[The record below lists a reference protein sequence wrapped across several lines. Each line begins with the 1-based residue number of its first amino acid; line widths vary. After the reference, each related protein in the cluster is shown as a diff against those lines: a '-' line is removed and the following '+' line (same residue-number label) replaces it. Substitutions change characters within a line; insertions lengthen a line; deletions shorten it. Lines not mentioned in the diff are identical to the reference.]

1 MKCPVTN
8 TPLIVVERDNIELD
22 YSPASKGIWFD
33 AGELELF
40 FESLGVDTNLR
51 HIASLPV
58 YKTDE
63 KAYKSP
69 RTGKYMDKV
78 NLGDENDP
86 IIIDRDRDGLGL
98 WFDAGELTQVFEKY
112 AKKAPE
118 SEEEK
123 IIKFLGETFRF

>member
-1 MKCPVTN
+1 MKCPITG
-8 TPLIVVERDNIELD
+8 TPLIVVERDKIELD
-22 YSPASKGIWFD
+22 YSPATKGIWFD

-40 FESLGVDTNLR
+40 FESLGVDTDLA

-58 YKTDE
+58 CKTDE
-63 KAYKSP
+63 EAYKSP

-98 WFDAGELTQVFEKY
+98 WFDGGELTRMFERY
-112 AKKAPE
+112 TKKAPE
-118 SEEEK
+118 SEEKK
-123 IIKFLGETFRF
+123 IIKFLGESFRF

>member
-1 MKCPVTN
+1 MKCPITN
-8 TPLIVVERDNIELD
+8 TPLIVVERDKIELD
-22 YSPASKGIWFD
+22 YSHASKGIWFD

-40 FESLGVDTNLR
+40 FESLGVDANLT

-98 WFDAGELTQVFEKY
+98 WLDAGELTRVFEKY

>member
-1 MKCPVTN
+1 MKCPITG
-8 TPLIVVERDNIELD
+8 TPLIVVERDKIELD
-22 YSPASKGIWFD
+22 YSPATKGIWFD

-40 FESLGVDTNLR
+40 FESLGVDADLA

-58 YKTDE
+58 CKTDE

-98 WFDAGELTQVFEKY
+98 WFDGGELTRIFERY
-112 AKKAPE
+112 TKKALE
-118 SEEEK
+118 SGEKK
-123 IIKFLGETFRF
+123 IIKFLGESFRF

>member
-1 MKCPVTN
+1 MKCPITG
-8 TPLIVVERDNIELD
+8 TPLIVVERDKIELD
-22 YSPASKGIWFD
+22 YSPATKGIWFD

-40 FESLGVDTNLR
+40 FESLGVDADLA

-58 YKTDE
+58 CKTDE

-69 RTGKYMDKV
+69 RTGKYMEKV

-98 WFDAGELTQVFEKY
+98 WFDGGELTRMFERY
-112 AKKAPE
+112 TKKAPE
-118 SEEEK
+118 SEEK
-123 IIKFLGETFRF
+123 RIIKFLGESFRF

>member
-1 MKCPVTN
+1 MKCPITN
-8 TPLIVVERDNIELD
+8 TPLIVVERDQIELD
-22 YSPASKGIWFD
+22 YSPVSKGIWFD

-40 FESLGVDTNLR
+40 FESLGVDANLT

-69 RTGKYMDKV
+69 RTGKYMDKI

-98 WFDAGELTQVFEKY
+98 WFDAGELTRVVERY

>member
-8 TPLIVVERDNIELD
+8 TPLIVVERDKIELD

-40 FESLGVDTNLR
+40 FDSLGVDADLR
-51 HIASLPV
+51 YIASLPV

-63 KAYKSP
+63 KKYKSP

-78 NLGDENDP
+78 NLCDENDP

-98 WFDAGELTQVFEKY
+98 WFDAGELTRIFEKY

-118 SEEEK
+118 SGEEK
-123 IIKFLGETFRF
+123 IIKFLGEIFRF

>member
-8 TPLIVVERDNIELD
+8 TPLIVVERDQIELD

-40 FESLGVDTNLR
+40 FESLGVDANLR

-98 WFDAGELTQVFEKY
+98 WFDAGELTRVFEKY

-118 SEEEK
+118 SEEGK

>member
-1 MKCPVTN
+1 MKCPITG
-8 TPLIVVERDNIELD
+8 TPLIVVERDKIELD
-22 YSPASKGIWFD
+22 YSPATKGIWFD

-40 FESLGVDTNLR
+40 FESLGVDANLK

-63 KAYKSP
+63 TAYKSP

-98 WFDAGELTQVFEKY
+98 WFDAGELTRVFEKY